1 MAHRMTGEE
10 WRSFVS
16 AGTRTGKVATVRAD
30 GSPHIVPIWF
40 LLDRDDVVFNTG
52 KTSVKGRALLRD
64 GRAALCVDDENPPFA
79 FVTLRGRATISEN
92 LDEMRYWATR
102 LAARYLGEEHAEEFG
117 ARNAVPGELLVR
129 LRIDQVTAYSRVA
142 D

>member
-1 MAHRMTGEE
+1 MAHQMTDEQ

-16 AGTRTGKVATVRAD
+16 AGTRTGKIATVRAD

-40 LLDRDDVVFNTG
+40 LLDGDDVVFNTG
-52 KTSVKGRALLRD
+52 KTSVKGRSLARD

-102 LAARYLGEEHAEEFG
+102 LAARYLGEEQAEEFG
-117 ARNAVPGELLVR
+117 VRNAVPGELLVR
-129 LRIDQVTAYSRVA
+129 LRIDQVTAYSRMT